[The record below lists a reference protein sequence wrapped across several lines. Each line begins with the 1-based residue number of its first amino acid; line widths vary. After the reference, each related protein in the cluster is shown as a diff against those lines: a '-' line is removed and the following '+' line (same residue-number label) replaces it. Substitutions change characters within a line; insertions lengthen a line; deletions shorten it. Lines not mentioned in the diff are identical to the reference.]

1 MRSMQVATGAAW
13 LFVLGYV
20 AVSVGTVPNGAFI
33 ATWDPPT
40 DPRAV
45 YEFRWRHFAQ
55 SAWQDLPE
63 QDARA
68 LAFTYSYPALPNE
81 PATDRWMCLDARSRV
96 GDLVSPWLS
105 DTDSGAACAAVEVG
119 TIPLPTPPPPVVVPP
134 PMPPQPDIFTNV
146 QQVDGRLSIE
156 YQIGACPRGVQQTT
170 SAIRNGSRTITL
182 SCRR

>member
-1 MRSMQVATGAAW
+1 MRRRLLVAIAFSLPAIAWGA
-13 LFVLGYV
+13 VQ
-20 AVSVGTVPNGAFI
+20 NGQFT

-55 SAWQDLPE
+55 PTWQDLPE

-68 LAFTYSYPALPNE
+68 LTFTYAYPALPAD
-81 PATDRWMCLDARSRV
+81 PSTDRWMCLDARSRV

-105 DTDSGAACAAVEVG
+105 ESPSGAACNSVEVG
-119 TIPLPTPPPPVVVPP
+119 ILPPPTPPAPP
-134 PMPPQPDIFTNV
+134 PIPPQPDIFTNIK
-146 QQVDGRLSIE
+146 QTDGRLSID
-156 YQIGACPRGVQQTT
+156 YQLGACPRGVQQTT

-182 SCRR
+182 TCRR